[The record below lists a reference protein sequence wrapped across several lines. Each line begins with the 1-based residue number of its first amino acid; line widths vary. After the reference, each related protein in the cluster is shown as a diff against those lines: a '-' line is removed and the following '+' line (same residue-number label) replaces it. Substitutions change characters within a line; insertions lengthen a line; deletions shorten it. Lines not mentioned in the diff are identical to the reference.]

1 MSDIAATLKKE
12 LTEISEKASRVMR
25 DYSTMTARCEAAE
38 QANNELNSQLMKE
51 AVRAD
56 KAEGKLEVAVGALKS
71 LRPALFAV
79 TALEKIDAIERGEG

>member
-56 KAEGKLEVAVGALKS
+56 KAEAKLAGAVEAWSKEVRRWEQIKARLKGNKS
-71 LRPALFAV
+71 
-79 TALEKIDAIERGEG
+79 